1 MERPEVTF
9 TLAYIVFVF
18 CFVFTPNEFRSAGV
32 TVQNLFSGWLGSE
45 DLGFIQYHIRR
56 TSITLIV
63 HSILPLGY
71 YFGMC
76 IAAPDKNL
84 WYVHS
89 ASEGWQLYFTFS
101 VALPLLSLMLVLLWS
116 RNKWGNHPISKNMG
130 AHALPHS
137 SWRAVAS
144 SINTEFRRIDKF
156 ATGAPGARVIVTDT
170 WVMKVTTYY
179 LHVAQQQDIHLTV
192 IDSKQHELSPDS
204 NTPVQILTIS
214 VASINPSVKPFDI
227 RLNSTEYGELREKL
241 HAPIRNAANVVIHQT
256 LSDMFLDTFKS
267 HVEANQIYSL
277 PSGQELEPCIGC
289 MQVNANTKLLRLC
302 QDDSEGEGD
311 CQQCYCRPMWC
322 LTCLGKW
329 FASRQDQQHPETWL
343 ASRVPCPTCR
353 AKFCILDVCMVQ

>member
-1 MERPEVTF
+1 MERPEAPF
-9 TLAYIVFVF
+9 TLAYVVFVF

-45 DLGFIQYHIRR
+45 DVGFVQYHIRR
-56 TSITLIV
+56 TSITLLV
-63 HSILPLGY
+63 HSLLPLGY
-71 YFGMC
+71 YLGMC

-89 ASEGWQLYFTFS
+89 ASEGWQLYFAVS
-101 VALPLLSLMLVLLWS
+101 VALPLLSWAVVLHWS
-116 RNKWGNHPISKNMG
+116 RIKWGNHPISKNLA
-130 AHALPHS
+130 AHALPQS
-137 SWRAVAS
+137 GWRAVAS

-179 LHVAQQQDIHLTV
+179 VHVAQQQDIHLTV
-192 IDSKQHELSPDS
+192 VNSKQHELSPDF

-256 LSDMFLDTFKS
+256 LSDLFLETFKS
-267 HVEANQIYSL
+267 YVEANEVYPL
-277 PSGQELEPCIGC
+277 PSEQVLEPCIGC

-302 QDDSEGEGD
+302 QEEGEGE

-329 FASRQDQQHPETWL
+329 FASRQDQQRPETWL
-343 ASRVPCPTCR
+343 SSRVPCPTCR
-353 AKFCILDVCMVQ
+353 AKFCILDVCIVR